1 MITTKG
7 WYVQLKKNHP
17 VICFHRE
24 RECMAVEIIIV
35 HKVGINDNIADLFT
49 KSLPGWKHVQ
59 LKIHIM

>member
-1 MITTKG
+1 
-7 WYVQLKKNHP
+7 
-17 VICFHRE
+17 
-24 RECMAVEIIIV
+24 MAVEIIIV